1 MCSWTFTFSHE
12 IIPIILV
19 FQYLFPIFQ
28 KVTFI
33 ELPDAP
39 IHTPGI
45 APGIFFIT
53 PKLIG
58 CNIFVAHD
66 EGLHKDWI
74 IRVSVKAN
82 NTSTR
87 GNKSE
92 LSLVSNFHLQ
102 IQVLLYGL
110 LSNFGAK
117 SLTFFPSLKLHQNES
132 LEQKLEDEEIEKE
145 KKKEEKKKK
154 MAELSKPKNKKTEED
169 ENSWWTPPPSG
180 LHDY

>member
-1 MCSWTFTFSHE
+1 MG
-12 IIPIILV
+12 
-19 FQYLFPIFQ
+19 
-28 KVTFI
+28 
-33 ELPDAP
+33 DAP

-82 NTSTR
+82 NPR
-87 GNKSE
+87 GVSHKTTE
-92 LSLVSNFHLQ
+92 FSLVSVVTKYCVVSFWFNWC
-102 IQVLLYGL
+102 
-110 LSNFGAK
+110 
-117 SLTFFPSLKLHQNES
+117 TFQTES
-132 LEQKLEDEEIEKE
+132 AGEQKSTEEMEKE

-154 MAELSKPKNKKTEED
+154 MSELAKPKNKQTEED
-169 ENSWWTPPPSG
+169 ENSWWKPPPSG
-180 LHDY
+180 LHDIWPHEMCYENH

>member
-1 MCSWTFTFSHE
+1 MKIVHHKFSTTFSNE
-12 IIPIILV
+12 IIPITLV

-92 LSLVSNFHLQ
+92 LSLVSNSANTS
-102 IQVLLYGL
+102 IVLWSFVQFWG
-110 LSNFGAK
+110 
-117 SLTFFPSLKLHQNES
+117 
-132 LEQKLEDEEIEKE
+132 
-145 KKKEEKKKK
+145 
-154 MAELSKPKNKKTEED
+154 
-169 ENSWWTPPPSG
+169 
-180 LHDY
+180 